1 VDHKIGERA
10 MRVLF
15 DMGHPAHV
23 HFFKNTIYNLKKDGH
38 EVKITARN
46 KEVTL
51 ALLKAYD
58 LDYENRGEIYTG
70 MLNKAFGMI
79 KIDGKILS
87 IAKKFNP
94 DILIG
99 VHNPYV
105 AHVGT
110 ILRKPVIIFTDT
122 ENVKVASLLTYPFVQ
137 TVITPNFFRE
147 QINLKKHVKINGLK
161 EIAYLHPDYFSPDP
175 RVLEELGLVPGEK
188 FIIMRFI
195 SWGASHDVGL
205 KGIQKGAEKNLIK
218 TLSRY
223 GKIFITSEKPLD
235 GELEQYRLP
244 VSPEK
249 IHSLLSYAQ
258 LYIGEGGT
266 MAVEAGILGT
276 PAIHIESTSEGQA
289 TGETCG
295 NFLELRD
302 KYQLIY
308 FYPTQDLALQKGVEI
323 LESQNYKELW
333 QEKRKKL
340 MADVIDV
347 TAWLTDFIERYPKS
361 FYQYKKENPELK

>member
-1 VDHKIGERA
+1 MK
-10 MRVLF
+10 VLF

-23 HFFKNTIYNLKKDGH
+23 HLFKNTIFNLKKDGH

-51 ALLKAYD
+51 ALLKAHG
-58 LDYENRGEIYTG
+58 LEYEDRGEIYTG
-70 MLNKAFGMI
+70 MLNKAFGML
-79 KIDGKILS
+79 KIDWKLLG
-87 IAKKFNP
+87 IAKKFKP
-94 DILIG
+94 DLLIG

-105 AHVGT
+105 AHVGA

-137 TVITPNFFRE
+137 TVITPRFFRE
-147 QINLKKHVKINGLK
+147 VIDPKKHIKINGLK
-161 EIAYLHPDYFSPDP
+161 EIAYLHPNYFSPDP
-175 RVLEELGLVPGEK
+175 QVLKELGLQPDDK

-205 KGIQKGAEKNLIK
+205 SGIQKGAEKQLIK
-218 TLSRY
+218 NLSRY

-235 GELEQYRLP
+235 GELESYRLH

-266 MAVEAGILGT
+266 MAVEAGVLGT
-276 PAIHIESTSEGQA
+276 PAIHIESTSTGQA
-289 TGETCG
+289 TGEMSG
-295 NFLELRD
+295 NYLELRD
-302 KYQLIY
+302 KYQLMF
-308 FYPTQDLALQKGVEI
+308 FYPTQDLALKKAIEI
-323 LESQNYKELW
+323 LENSKSKEQW
-333 QEKRKKL
+333 QEKRNNL
-340 MADVIDV
+340 MANVIDV
-347 TAWLTDFIERYPKS
+347 TTWLTDFIERYPES
-361 FYQYKKENPELK
+361 FIQYKNIPMEQK

>member
-1 VDHKIGERA
+1 

-51 ALLKAYD
+51 ALLKAYG
-58 LDYENRGEIYTG
+58 LDYENRGEMYTG
-70 MLNKAFGMI
+70 MLNKALGMI
-79 KIDGKILS
+79 KIDLKVLQ
-87 IAKKFNP
+87 IARKFKP

-99 VHNPYV
+99 VHNPYI

-110 ILRKPVIIFTDT
+110 VLRKPVIIFTDT
-122 ENVKVASLLTYPFVQ
+122 ENVKIASLLTYPFVN
-137 TVITPNFFRE
+137 TIITPRFFRE
-147 QINLKKHVKINGLK
+147 RIDPKKHVQIQGIK
-161 EIAYLHPDYFSPDP
+161 EIAYLHPTYFTPDP
-175 RVLEELGLVPGEK
+175 HVLDEVGLFPGEK

-195 SWGASHDVGL
+195 SWGASHDTDL
-205 KGIQKGAEKNLIK
+205 HGIGKGAEKELIRK
-218 TLSRY
+218 LSQY

-235 GELEQYRLP
+235 GDLEQYRLQVP
-244 VSPEK
+244 PEK

-258 LYIGEGGT
+258 LCIGEGGT
-266 MAVEAGILGT
+266 MVVEAGILGT
-276 PAIHIESTSEGQA
+276 PAIHIESTSSGQA

-302 KYQLIY
+302 KYGLIF
-308 FYPTQDLALQKGVEI
+308 FYPTEEMALQKAVEI
-323 LESQNYKELW
+323 LENPNSKKEW
-333 QEKRKKL
+333 QEKQKKL
-340 MADVIDV
+340 WSDVIDV
-347 TAWLTDFIERYPKS
+347 TSWLTDFIERYPES
-361 FYQYKKENPELK
+361 FYEYKRENRTSK

>member
-1 VDHKIGERA
+1 
-10 MRVLF
+10 
-15 DMGHPAHV
+15 MGHPAHV

-51 ALLKAYD
+51 ALLKAYG

-70 MLNKAFGMI
+70 MLNKALGMI
-79 KIDGKILS
+79 KIDLKVLQ
-87 IAKKFNP
+87 IARKFRP

-110 ILRKPVIIFTDT
+110 VLRKPVIIFTDT
-122 ENVKVASLLTYPFVQ
+122 ENVKIASLLTYPFVN
-137 TVITPNFFRE
+137 TIITPRFFQE
-147 QINLKKHVKINGLK
+147 SIDPKKHVKIQGIK
-161 EIAYLHPDYFSPDP
+161 EIAYLHPTYFTPDP
-175 RVLEELGLVPGEK
+175 HVLDEVGLFPGEK

-195 SWGASHDVGL
+195 SWGASHDTDL
-205 KGIQKGAEKNLIK
+205 HGIGKGAEKELIRK
-218 TLSRY
+218 LSHY

-235 GELEQYRLP
+235 GELEQYRLQVP
-244 VSPEK
+244 PEK

-276 PAIHIESTSEGQA
+276 PAIHIESTSTGQA
-289 TGETCG
+289 TGESCG
-295 NFLELRD
+295 NFCELRD
-302 KYQLIY
+302 KYDLIF
-308 FYPTQDLALQKGVEI
+308 FYPTEEMALQKAVEI
-323 LESQNYKELW
+323 LENPNSKKEW
-333 QEKRKKL
+333 QEKQKKL
-340 MADVIDV
+340 WSEVIDV
-347 TAWLTDFIERYPKS
+347 TSWLTDFIERYPES
-361 FYQYKKENPELK
+361 FYEYKRENRTSP

>member
-1 VDHKIGERA
+1 

-23 HFFKNTIYNLKKDGH
+23 HFFKNAIYNLKKEGH

-51 ALLKAYD
+51 ALLKAYG

-70 MLNKAFGMI
+70 MLNKALGMV
-79 KIDGKILS
+79 KIDLKLLQ
-87 IAKKFNP
+87 IAQKFRP

-110 ILRKPVIIFTDT
+110 LLRKPVIIFTDT
-122 ENVKVASLLTYPFVQ
+122 ENVRIASLLTYPFVN
-137 TVITPNFFRE
+137 TIITPRFFRE
-147 QINLKKHVKINGLK
+147 KIDSGKHVRIQGIK
-161 EIAYLHPDYFSPDP
+161 EIAYLHPNYFSPDP
-175 RVLEELGLVPGEK
+175 KVLEETGLLPGEK
-188 FIIMRFI
+188 FIILRFI
-195 SWGASHDVGL
+195 SWGASHDTDL
-205 KGIQKGAEKNLIK
+205 HGIGKGAEKELIK
-218 TLSRY
+218 KLSPY

-235 GELEQYRLP
+235 GDLEQYRLQVP
-244 VSPEK
+244 PEK

-266 MAVEAGILGT
+266 MAVESGILGT
-276 PAIHIESTSEGQA
+276 PANHIESTASGQA
-289 TGETCG
+289 TGESCG

-302 KYQLIY
+302 KYGLIY
-308 FYPTQDLALQKGVEI
+308 FYPTEEKALQKALEI
-323 LESQNYKELW
+323 LQNPHSKKEWQDKQKRLW
-333 QEKRKKL
+333 SE
-340 MADVIDV
+340 VIDV
-347 TAWLTDFIERYPKS
+347 STWLTDFIRQYPES
-361 FYQYKKENPELK
+361 FYQYKKDNPALK

>member
-1 VDHKIGERA
+1 

-15 DMGHPAHV
+15 DIGHPAHV
-23 HFFKNTIYNLKKDGH
+23 HLFKNTIYNLKKDGH
-38 EVKITARN
+38 DVKITARN

-51 ALLKAYD
+51 ALLKAYG

-70 MLNKAFGMI
+70 MLNKAFGII
-79 KIDGKILS
+79 KIDWEILS
-87 IAKKFNP
+87 IAKKFKP
-94 DILIG
+94 DILIA
-99 VHNPYV
+99 VNNPYV

-122 ENVKVASLLTYPFVQ
+122 ENVKIVSLLTNPFVQ
-137 TVITPNFFRE
+137 TIITPSYFRE
-147 QINLKKHVKINGLK
+147 HINPKKHVKINGLK
-161 EIAYLHPDYFSPDP
+161 EIAYLHPNYYSPDP
-175 RVLEELGLVPGEK
+175 RVLDELGLILGEK

-195 SWGASHDVGL
+195 SWEASHDVGL
-205 KGIQKGAEKNLIK
+205 RGIQEGAERNLIK
-218 TLSRY
+218 TLSQY

-235 GELEQYRLP
+235 SELEPYRLHI
-244 VSPEK
+244 SPEK

-276 PAIHIESTSEGQA
+276 PAIHIESTSQGQA

-302 KYQLIY
+302 VYQLIY
-308 FYPTQDLALQKGVEI
+308 FYPTQDLALKKAIEI
-323 LESQNYKELW
+323 LENPHSKELW

-340 MADVIDV
+340 MVDVIDV
-347 TAWLTDFIERYPKS
+347 TTWLTDFIERYPES
-361 FYQYKKENPELK
+361 FHQYKRENPE

>member
-1 VDHKIGERA
+1 

-23 HFFKNTIYNLKKDGH
+23 HFFKNTIKNLKQDGH
-38 EVKITARN
+38 KVKITARN

-51 ALLKAYD
+51 ALLKAYG

-70 MLNKAFGMI
+70 MLSKAFGMI
-79 KIDGKILS
+79 KIDLKLLQ
-87 IAKKFNP
+87 IAHAFRP

-99 VHNPYV
+99 VHNPYI
-105 AHVGT
+105 AHAGA

-122 ENVKVASLLTYPFVQ
+122 ENVKVASLLTFPFVQ
-137 TVITPNFFRE
+137 TILTPTYFRDPVDPE
-147 QINLKKHVKINGLK
+147 KHVPIKGLK
-161 EIAYLHPDYFSPDP
+161 EIAYLHPNYFSPDP
-175 RVLEELGLVPGEK
+175 KVLEEIGLHGGER

-195 SWGASHDVGL
+195 SWGASHDTDL
-205 KGIQKGAEKNLIK
+205 HGIGRGSEKEMIQE
-218 TLSRY
+218 LSRY

-235 GELEQYRLP
+235 RDLEPYRLQLP
-244 VSPEK
+244 PEK
-249 IHSLLSYAQ
+249 IHSLLSFAQ

-276 PAIHIESTSEGQA
+276 PAIHIESTSTGQA

-302 KYQLIY
+302 TYGLIF
-308 FYPTQDLALQKGVEI
+308 FYPTEKMALKKAVEI
-323 LESQNYKELW
+323 LRNPDSKKQW
-333 QEKRKKL
+333 QEKQQKL
-340 MADVIDV
+340 WSEVIDV
-347 TAWLTDFIERYPKS
+347 TTWMTDFIERYPES
-361 FYQYKKENPELK
+361 FYQYKKNNRTSQ

>member
-1 VDHKIGERA
+1 MK
-10 MRVLF
+10 VLF

-23 HFFKNTIYNLKKDGH
+23 HFFKNTILNLKEHGH

-46 KEVTL
+46 KEMTL
-51 ALLKAYD
+51 ALLKVYGLAYED
-58 LDYENRGEIYTG
+58 RGEIYTG
-70 MLNKAFGMI
+70 MLNKAVAML
-79 KIDGKILS
+79 KIDWKLLS
-87 IAKKFNP
+87 IAKKFKP

-110 ILRKPVIIFTDT
+110 ILRKPVVIFTDT
-122 ENVKVASLLTYPFVQ
+122 ENVKVASLLTFPFVQ
-137 TVITPNFFRE
+137 TIITPSFFRDR
-147 QINLKKHVKINGLK
+147 IDPKKHVQINGLK
-161 EIAYLHPDYFSPDP
+161 EIAYLHPNYFSPDP
-175 RVLEELGLVPGEK
+175 RVLGELGLRPDEK

-205 KGIQKGAEKNLIK
+205 KGIQKGEEKSLIKNL
-218 TLSRY
+218 SQY

-235 GELEQYRLP
+235 GELDQYRLQ

-276 PAIHIESTSEGQA
+276 PAIHIESTTQGLAS
-289 TGETCG
+289 GEMCG
-295 NFLELRD
+295 NYLELRD

-308 FYPTQDLALQKGVEI
+308 FFPTQDLALKKAIEI
-323 LESQNYKELW
+323 LENHQSKEQW
-333 QEKRKKL
+333 REKRKTL
-340 MADVIDV
+340 MADVVDV
-347 TAWLTDFIERYPKS
+347 TTWLTDFVERYPES
-361 FYQYKKENPELK
+361 FIQYKHEHPEQK

>member
-1 VDHKIGERA
+1 

-23 HFFKNTIYNLKKDGH
+23 HFFKNTIFNLKKDGH
-38 EVKITARN
+38 QVKITARN

-51 ALLKAYD
+51 ALLKAYG

-70 MLNKAFGMI
+70 MLNKALGMI
-79 KIDGKILS
+79 KIDLKLLQ
-87 IAKKFNP
+87 IAQKFKP

-122 ENVKVASLLTYPFVQ
+122 ENVKIASLLTYPFVN
-137 TVITPNFFRE
+137 TIITPRFFRE
-147 QINLKKHVKINGLK
+147 KIDPQKHVKIQGIK
-161 EIAYLHPDYFSPDP
+161 EIAYLHPNYFSPDP
-175 RVLEELGLVPGEK
+175 RVLEELGLLPDEK

-195 SWGASHDVGL
+195 SWGASHDTDL
-205 KGIQKGAEKNLIK
+205 HGIGKGAEKELIRK
-218 TLSRY
+218 LSHY

-235 GELEQYRLP
+235 GDLEQYRLQVP
-244 VSPEK
+244 PEK

-276 PAIHIESTSEGQA
+276 PAIHIESTSLGQA

-302 KYQLIY
+302 TYGLIF
-308 FYPTQDLALQKGVEI
+308 FYPTEELALQKAIEI
-323 LESQNYKELW
+323 LKNPHSKKEW
-333 QEKRKKL
+333 QEKQKKL
-340 MADVIDV
+340 WSEVIDV
-347 TAWLTDFIERYPKS
+347 TTWLTDFIENYPES
-361 FYQYKKENPELK
+361 FYEYKKEHRTSK

>member
-1 VDHKIGERA
+1 
-10 MRVLF
+10 MRILF

-23 HFFKNTIYNLKKDGH
+23 HFFKNTIRNLQRDGH
-38 EVKITARN
+38 QVKITARN

-51 ALLKAYD
+51 ALLKAYG

-79 KIDGKILS
+79 KIDLKLMQ
-87 IAKKFNP
+87 IARKFRP

-105 AHVGT
+105 AHVGSV
-110 ILRKPVIIFTDT
+110 LRKPVIIFTDT
-122 ENVKVASLLTYPFVQ
+122 ENVKIASFLTYPFVD
-137 TVITPNFFRE
+137 TIITPRFFKE
-147 QINLKKHVKINGLK
+147 KIDPKKHIQIQGLK
-161 EIAYLHPDYFSPDP
+161 EIAYLHPNYFSPDP
-175 RVLEELGLVPGEK
+175 KVLEELGLLPDEK

-195 SWGASHDVGL
+195 SWGASHDTDLHGIG
-205 KGIQKGAEKNLIK
+205 KGSEIELIRE
-218 TLSRY
+218 LSQF

-235 GELEQYRLP
+235 RDLEKYRLQVP
-244 VSPEK
+244 PEK

-276 PAIHIESTSEGQA
+276 PAIHIESTSSGQA
-289 TGETCG
+289 TGESCG

-302 KYQLIY
+302 KYGLIF
-308 FYPTQDLALQKGVEI
+308 FYPTEQMALQKALKI
-323 LESQNYKELW
+323 LQNPNSKSEW
-333 QEKRKKL
+333 QEKQKKL
-340 MADVIDV
+340 WSDVIDV
-347 TAWLTDFIERYPKS
+347 TTWLTDFIERYPES
-361 FYQYKKENPELK
+361 FYEDKKETRSSK

>member
-1 VDHKIGERA
+1 

-23 HFFKNTIYNLKKDGH
+23 HFFKNTINNLKRDGH

-70 MLNKAFGMI
+70 MLNKALGMI
-79 KIDGKILS
+79 KIDLKLLQ
-87 IAKKFNP
+87 IAKKFKP
-94 DILIG
+94 DLLIG

-105 AHVGT
+105 AHVGA

-122 ENVKVASLLTYPFVQ
+122 ENVKVASLLTFPFAQ
-137 TVITPNFFRE
+137 TILTPTYFRDAVDP
-147 QINLKKHVKINGLK
+147 KKHVQIKGLK
-161 EIAYLHPDYFSPDP
+161 EIAYLHPNYFSPDP
-175 RVLEELGLVPGEK
+175 KVVEELGLLPDEK

-195 SWGASHDVGL
+195 SWGASHDTDL
-205 KGIQKGAEKNLIK
+205 TGINRGNEKELIWK
-218 TLSRY
+218 LSRY
-223 GKIFITSEKPLD
+223 GKIFITSEKPLEGD
-235 GELEQYRLP
+235 LEQYRLS
-244 VSPEK
+244 VTPEK
-249 IHSLLSYAQ
+249 IHSLLSFAQ

-276 PAIHIESTSEGQA
+276 PAIHIESDSVGQA

-302 KYQLIY
+302 KYGLIF
-308 FYPTQDLALQKGVEI
+308 FYPTEEKALQKALEI
-323 LESQNYKELW
+323 LENHHSKDEWKEKQKRLW
-333 QEKRKKL
+333 SE
-340 MADVIDV
+340 MIDV
-347 TAWLTDFIERYPKS
+347 TSWLTEFIEQYPES
-361 FYQYKKENPELK
+361 FHQIKRGNRTEK

>member
-1 VDHKIGERA
+1 

-23 HFFKNTIYNLKKDGH
+23 HFFKNAINNLKNDGH

-51 ALLKAYD
+51 ALLHAYD
-58 LDYENRGEIYTG
+58 LDFENRGEIYTG

-79 KIDGKILS
+79 KIDLELLR
-87 IAKKFNP
+87 IAQKFRP

-105 AHVGT
+105 AHVGS

-122 ENVKVASLLTYPFVQ
+122 ENVKVASLLTYPFVN
-137 TVITPNFFRE
+137 TIITPRYFKDK
-147 QINLKKHVKINGLK
+147 IDPKKHVRIQGIK
-161 EIAYLHPDYFSPDP
+161 EIAYLHPNYFTPDP
-175 RVLEELGLVPGEK
+175 TVLEELGLLPDEK

-195 SWGASHDVGL
+195 SWGASHDTHL
-205 KGIQKGAEKNLIK
+205 HGIQKGKEKELIQ

-223 GKIFITSEKPLD
+223 GKIFITSEKPLE
-235 GELEQYRLP
+235 GKLEQYRLQIP
-244 VSPEK
+244 PEK

-258 LYIGEGGT
+258 MYIGEGGT

-276 PAIHIESTSEGQA
+276 PSIHIESNQDGQA

-302 KYQLIY
+302 RYDLIY
-308 FYPTQDLALQKGVEI
+308 FYPNQEMALKKAVEI
-323 LESQNYKELW
+323 LENPNSKNDW
-333 QEKRKKL
+333 QEKREKTL
-340 MADVIDV
+340 VERHRCLHMADG
-347 TAWLTDFIERYPKS
+347 FH
-361 FYQYKKENPELK
+361 